1 MPPFICCFDTLGPDG
16 MFARVAG
23 CQNGVIG
30 EQKNNNNEGDLG
42 LLDLLLF
49 LLRLGFRNSN
59 QTLLLTNGSGLIPLG
74 GDGCKVGT
82 DNSTLML
89 HCSARA
95 LLGNFLR
102 DTLLVH
108 PAEDLRPSDLAGVFP
123 LVE

>member
-1 MPPFICCFDTLGPDG
+1 
-16 MFARVAG
+16 
-23 CQNGVIG
+23 
-30 EQKNNNNEGDLG
+30 
-42 LLDLLLF
+42 
-49 LLRLGFRNSN
+49 
-59 QTLLLTNGSGLIPLG
+59 
-74 GDGCKVGT
+74 
-82 DNSTLML
+82 LML